1 MQMSSTSNL
10 GAGAAAGAAGAA
22 GAMLPATGFGTTAA
36 VLLGLSL
43 IGAGAALVS
52 LVRRPAKARP

>member
-1 MQMSSTSNL
+1 
-10 GAGAAAGAAGAA
+10 
-22 GAMLPATGFGTTAA
+22 MLPATGFGTAAA

>member
-1 MQMSSTSNL
+1 MSSPSTL
-10 GAGAAAGAAGAA
+10 GATAATGAAGAA

-43 IGAGAALVS
+43 IGGGMALVS
-52 LVRRPAKARP
+52 LVRRPATARP